1 MPATASTD
9 VNDDDDDDVAVPENP
24 GQYGEENLLQVTIV
38 EEPLDVVQILG
49 TSVTLPG

>member
-9 VNDDDDDDVAVPENP
+9 VNDDDDVAVPENP
-24 GQYGEENLLQVTIV
+24 GQYGEENLLRVTIV